1 MLQTVRD
8 ACVLHPMALDYAMGD
23 QIEHLSDLLV
33 QTEKAAEGFFEKNFV
48 TAGMG
53 TLLRQGLQRLAGQS
67 DQAVF
72 ELKQAMG
79 GGKTHSM
86 LALGVL
92 ARNPGLRS
100 KVDAGITSGIPN
112 LTADVVAIN
121 GRSISEDVFLWGE
134 IARQLGK
141 EAEFSKFWTNGPR
154 APMEADWI
162 GLIGDKPT
170 LILLDELPPYFDY
183 AATRAVGGS
192 TLATVATYALS
203 NLLSAA
209 LKLPKLCIVISNLSG
224 SYEGASKDLSKA
236 IRNIRE
242 EANRQA
248 RPITPV
254 ELGTNE
260 IYEILKKR
268 LFKSIAPP
276 AVVDAVAAEYGKALT
291 EAVKAKTIAK
301 SAEQLADEIAAS
313 YPFHPSVKQI
323 VALFKE
329 NESYRQTRGLM
340 QFVSKMLKS
349 VWERQANDVYL
360 IGCQHLDLNI
370 PDVREEVARISDLQG
385 AISTDVAAGGS
396 AHAEIVDA
404 NLGGDLA
411 SQVARLLL
419 VASLSESV
427 DAVKGLTKAQAV
439 EYLVAPHRSAVEFDQ
454 AFEELRKECW
464 YLHRKEN
471 DAWYFSKNENLR
483 KRIDNRAKNAPQP
496 KVDAEM
502 KRRLE
507 IVFQPRAKIAYQKVI
522 ALAKLDEI
530 TFDRSERLCLVMS
543 PDAKTPP
550 SDAKRLFDSVTQKNA
565 FCVVTGDGS
574 SLGNL
579 EDKVRRV
586 WAVAKVK
593 DEVGASS
600 PLLPEIQD
608 EAEAAEFDFLA
619 TMESLFNRVYY
630 PTNIGGSGPEL
641 RFEKITLVRS
651 KDSQDGIAM
660 DGEAAIQRA
669 LAGTGASKLKTDVQS
684 EATALLQRA
693 ETILWNKG
701 ETRLPWK
708 DVVTRSIENARWIW
722 LPPKG
727 LEELKA
733 IAIGQDRWRDSGDGY
748 IEKGPFPPPKTSVT
762 VHERDYDDATGKA
775 TLLVTAKDAGPKAR
789 VHYAQ
794 DPHVSATSPV
804 LTDAVLETTDT
815 KLWFLAVDPDGKHQT
830 GEIVSW
836 ENRIT
841 ILHEPKAAFG
851 KRTVELKAVPRGA
864 IRWNTTGANAKEG
877 TPYNGPIEIEGT
889 AEVTVYAYAEDA
901 GVSTTRNFNIP
912 ALDAQGPII
921 IDSKPAK
928 LRRSM
933 LFDGTAKAFEA
944 IKLAKDAKATL
955 GGTVSTEVGKGS
967 RNVATRLGTDASTSP
982 DVIERII
989 MTARDA
995 LGDTAADV
1003 RLSFKEA
1010 YFPTGHDLKVFAKG
1024 LGIDPRPEEIEQ

>member
-1 MLQTVRD
+1 MLQTVKD
-8 ACVLHPMALDYAMGD
+8 ACELHPMALDYAMGD
-23 QIEHLSDLLV
+23 QIEHLTDLLA
-33 QTEKAAEGFFEKNFV
+33 QTEKSAGEFFEKNFV
-48 TAGMG
+48 TAGMA

-92 ARNPGLRS
+92 ARNPNLRP
-100 KVDAGITSGIPN
+100 KVDASITGGIADF
-112 LTADVVAIN
+112 TAQVVAIN
-121 GRSISEDVFLWGE
+121 GRSVSEDVFLWGE
-134 IARQLGK
+134 VARQLGK
-141 EAEFSKFWTNGPR
+141 EADFSRFWTSGPR
-154 APMEADWI
+154 APMEADWV
-162 GLIGDKPT
+162 GLIGDTPT

-183 AATRAVGGS
+183 ATTRQVGGG

-236 IRNIRE
+236 IRNFRD

-254 ELGTNE
+254 ELGSNE

-276 AVVDAVAAEYGKALT
+276 SVVDAVAAEYGKALAD
-291 EAVKAKTIAK
+291 AVKSKAIAK

-313 YPFHPSVKQI
+313 YPFHPSVKQV

-329 NESYRQTRGLM
+329 NEAYRQTRGLM

-349 VWERQANDVYL
+349 VWERSANDVYL

-370 PDVREEVARISDLQG
+370 GDVREEVARISDLQG

-396 AHAEIVDA
+396 SHAEIVDA
-404 NLGGDLA
+404 NVGADTA
-411 SQVARLLL
+411 SQVGRLLL

-439 EYLVAPHRSAVEFDQ
+439 EYLVAPHRSALEFDQ

-483 KRIDNRAKNAPQP
+483 KRIDNRAKNAPQN
-496 KVDAEM
+496 KVNDEM

-507 IVFQPRAKIAYQKVI
+507 LVFQPRAKVAYQRVI
-522 ALAKLDEI
+522 ALPKLDEI
-530 TFDRSERLCLVMS
+530 AFERTERLCLVMS
-543 PDAKTPP
+543 PDAKSPP
-550 SDAKRLFDSVTQKNA
+550 EDARRLFESVTQKNA
-565 FCVVTGDGS
+565 FCVVTGGT

-579 EDKVRRV
+579 EEKVRRI
-586 WAVAKVK
+586 WAIAKVR
-593 DEVGASS
+593 DEVGTSS

-608 EAEAAEFDFLA
+608 EAESAEFDFLS

-630 PTNIGGSGPEL
+630 PANVDGAGPDL

-651 KDSQDGIAM
+651 KDAQDGIAM
-660 DGEAAIQRA
+660 DGEAAVQRA
-669 LAGTGASKLKTDVQS
+669 LVGTGASKLKTDVKA
-684 EATALLQRA
+684 EADALIRRA
-693 ETILWNKG
+693 EAVLWNKG

-708 DVVTRSIENARWIW
+708 DVVTRSVENARWIW

-727 LEELKA
+727 LEELRA
-733 IAIGQDRWRDSGDGY
+733 IAVSQDRWRDSNDGY
-748 IEKGPFPPPKTSVT
+748 IEKGPFPPAKTSVT
-762 VHERDYDDATGKA
+762 VLERDYDEGTGRA
-775 TLLVTAKDAGPKAR
+775 TLLVSAKDAGSKP
-789 VHYAQ
+789 VIHYAS
-794 DPHVSATSPV
+794 DAGVSPASPT
-804 LTDAVLETTDT
+804 LTEAVFETTEM
-815 KLWFLAVDPDGKHQT
+815 KLWFVAVDPDAKHAT
-830 GEIVSW
+830 GDAVAW

-841 ILHEPKAAFG
+841 ILHEPTGAFG
-851 KRTVELKAVPRGA
+851 KRTVELKAVPGGN
-864 IRWNTTGANAKEG
+864 IRWNTTGASPKDG
-877 TPYNGPIEIEGT
+877 TPYTGPFDVEGT
-889 AEVTVYAYAEDA
+889 AEVTVYAYAEQG
-901 GVSTTRNFNIP
+901 GVSAQRSFKIP
-912 ALDAQGPII
+912 ALDAKGPSIA
-921 IDSKPAK
+921 DDKPAK
-928 LRRSM
+928 LRRM
-933 LFDGTAKAFEA
+933 MTFDGTAKSFEA
-944 IKLAKDAKATL
+944 IKLAKNSKATF
-955 GGTVSTEVGKGS
+955 GGTITAEVGKGS
-967 RNVATRLGTDASTSP
+967 RNVLTRLGSEASTTP
-982 DVIERII
+982 DVIERMIGA
-989 MTARDA
+989 AREA
-995 LGDTAADV
+995 LGEDAADV

-1010 YFPTGHDLKVFAKG
+1010 SFLTGHDLKAFAKG
-1024 LGIDPRPEEIEQ
+1024 LGIDPKPEEVEQ

>member
-1 MLQTVRD
+1 MLQTVKD
-8 ACVLHPMALDYAMGD
+8 ACELHPMALDYAMGD
-23 QIEHLSDLLV
+23 QIEHLSDLLA
-33 QTEKAAEGFFEKNFV
+33 QTEKSAAEFFEKNFV

-92 ARNPGLRS
+92 ARNPGLRP
-100 KVDAGITSGIPN
+100 KVDGTITTGIPDF
-112 LTADVVAIN
+112 TAQVVALN
-121 GRSISEDVFLWGE
+121 GRSVSEDVFLWGE
-134 IARQLGK
+134 VARQLGK
-141 EAEFSKFWTNGPR
+141 EAEFSRFWTNGPR
-154 APMEADWI
+154 APMEADWVS
-162 GLIGDKPT
+162 LIGDAPT

-183 AATRAVGGS
+183 ATTRQVGGG

-236 IRNIRE
+236 IRNFRD

-254 ELGTNE
+254 ELGSNE

-268 LFKSIAPP
+268 LFKSTATQSVI
-276 AVVDAVAAEYGKALT
+276 DAVAAEYGKALAD
-291 EAVKAKTIAK
+291 AVKSKAIAK

-313 YPFHPSVKQI
+313 YPFHPSVKQV

-329 NESYRQTRGLM
+329 NEAYRQTRGLM
-340 QFVSKMLKS
+340 QFVSKMLRS
-349 VWERQANDVYL
+349 VWERSANDVYL

-370 PDVREEVARISDLQG
+370 GDVREEVARISDLQG
-385 AISTDVAAGGS
+385 AISTDVAAAGS
-396 AHAEIVDA
+396 SHAEIVDA
-404 NLGGDLA
+404 NLGADTA

-483 KRIDNRAKNAPQP
+483 KRIDNRAKNAPQN
-496 KVDAEM
+496 KVNDEM

-507 IVFQPRAKIAYQKVI
+507 LVFQPRAKVAYQRVI
-522 ALAKLDEI
+522 ALPKLDEI
-530 TFDRSERLCLVMS
+530 SFERGERLCLVMS
-543 PDAKTPP
+543 PDAKSPP
-550 SDAKRLFDSVTQKNA
+550 EDARRLFETVTQKNA
-565 FCVVTGDGS
+565 FCVVTGGTN
-574 SLGNL
+574 LGNL
-579 EDKVRRV
+579 EEKVRRI
-586 WAVAKVK
+586 WAIAKVR
-593 DEVGASS
+593 DEVGPSS

-608 EAEAAEFDFLA
+608 EAEAAEFDFLS

-630 PTNIGGSGPEL
+630 PANVDGAGPDL

-651 KDSQDGIAM
+651 KDAQDGIAM

-669 LAGTGASKLKTDVQS
+669 LVGTGASKLKTDVKA
-684 EATALLQRA
+684 EADALLRRA
-693 ETILWNKG
+693 ELVLWNKG

-708 DVVTRSIENARWIW
+708 DVVTRSIENARWVW

-727 LEELKA
+727 LEELRT
-733 IAIGQDRWRDSGDGY
+733 IAVSQDRWRDSNDGY
-748 IEKGPFPPPKTSVT
+748 IEKGPFPPAKTSVA
-762 VHERDYDDATGKA
+762 VLERDYNEETGRA
-775 TLLVTAKDAGPKAR
+775 TLLVSSKDAGGKA
-789 VHYAQ
+789 VIHFAP
-794 DPHVSATSPV
+794 DPGVSPASPT
-804 LTDAVLETTDT
+804 LAEAVFETTEM
-815 KLWFLAVDPDGKHQT
+815 KLWFVSVDPDGKHAT
-830 GEIVSW
+830 GDAVAW

-841 ILHEPKAAFG
+841 ILHEPKVAFG
-851 KRTVELKAVPRGA
+851 KRTVELKAVPRGN
-864 IRWNTTGANAKEG
+864 IRWNTTGANPKDG
-877 TPYNGPIEIEGT
+877 TPYTGPFEVEGT
-889 AEVTVYAYAEDA
+889 AEITVYAYAEEG
-901 GVSTTRNFNIP
+901 GVSAQRAFKIP
-912 ALDAQGPII
+912 AVDAKGPII
-921 IDSKPAK
+921 VDDKPAK
-928 LRRSM
+928 LRRAM

-955 GGTVSTEVGKGS
+955 GGTVSAEVGKGA
-967 RNVATRLGTDASTSP
+967 RNVATRLGTEASTTP

-989 MTARDA
+989 EAAREA
-995 LGDTAADV
+995 LGDDAADV
-1003 RLSFKEA
+1003 RLTFKEA
-1010 YFPTGHDLKVFAKG
+1010 SFPTGHDLKAFAKG
-1024 LGIDPRPEEIEQ
+1024 LGIDPKPEEVEQ